1 LQPAAKFLKAA
12 GKLRRQDSGSS
23 VLQVGRY
30 QRNMAPE
37 TYTVFV
43 ASSRSGAMR
52 RVRVPFYAL
61 YALAALA
68 AVGGITVAAALGSYT
83 RLLWKAGNYNA
94 LLRKQGTLERQ
105 YHELQQTASETDARL
120 SSLQSLATEVAMT
133 YGFIRLRNS
142 PFAVAQPPA
151 ADGDA
156 SFDHSLQEY
165 AFLESNS
172 PRLSLAA
179 GRMSL
184 LPTPGLGEISFTPT
198 LWPVIGRITGS
209 FGERLDPFSGEGAFH
224 TGVDI
229 SSQYGDGVRA
239 AGDGVVVNASVHAG
253 YGRLVVVDHGFG
265 VASWYGHLSS
275 FTVAPGMR
283 VKRGDL
289 VGYVGVSGR
298 TTGPHVHYEV
308 RINGAPV
315 NPMRYLRN
323 SSAAD

>member
-1 LQPAAKFLKAA
+1 
-12 GKLRRQDSGSS
+12 
-23 VLQVGRY
+23 
-30 QRNMAPE
+30 
-37 TYTVFV
+37 
-43 ASSRSGAMR
+43 MR
-52 RVRVPFYAL
+52 RIRVPFYAL
-61 YALAALA
+61 YALAGLA
-68 AVGGITVAAALGSYT
+68 VVGSITVGVALNSYT

-105 YHELQQTASETDARL
+105 YQELQQSANETGQRL

-142 PFAVAQPPA
+142 PFAAVDPLA
-151 ADGDA
+151 ASDTYH
-156 SFDHSLQEY
+156 HSLEEFT
-165 AFLESNS
+165 FLESNS

-179 GRMSL
+179 GQANVLSV
-184 LPTPGLGEISFTPT
+184 PGLGQVAFTPT

-239 AGDGVVVNASVHAG
+239 GGDGVVTHAAVHAG

-265 VASWYGHLSS
+265 VTTWYAHLSS
-275 FTVAPGMR
+275 FTVTAGMR
-283 VKRGDL
+283 IKRGDL
-289 VGYVGVSGR
+289 LGYVGVSGR

>member
-1 LQPAAKFLKAA
+1 
-12 GKLRRQDSGSS
+12 
-23 VLQVGRY
+23 
-30 QRNMAPE
+30 MAPD
-37 TYTVFV
+37 TYTLFV
-43 ASSRSGAMR
+43 ASSRGGTVR
-52 RVRVPFYAL
+52 RIHVPFYAL
-61 YALAALA
+61 YLLAGLA
-68 AVGGITVAAALGSYT
+68 VVGGITVTAAVASYT
-83 RLLWKAGNYNA
+83 GLLWKAGNYNA

-105 YHELQQTASETDARL
+105 YHELQQTVTETDQRL

-142 PFAVAQPPA
+142 PFAAVEPLS
-151 ADGDA
+151 A
-156 SFDHSLQEY
+156 SDTSYNHSLQEF

-184 LPTPGLGEISFTPT
+184 LPVPGLGQVAFTPT

-239 AGDGVVVNASVHAG
+239 AGDGVVTHAALHAG
-253 YGRLVVVDHGFG
+253 YGRLVILDHGFG
-265 VASWYGHLSS
+265 VTTWYGHLSS

-283 VKRGDL
+283 IKRGDL

-308 RINGAPV
+308 RMNGAPV
-315 NPMRYLRN
+315 YPMRYLRN

>member
-1 LQPAAKFLKAA
+1 
-12 GKLRRQDSGSS
+12 
-23 VLQVGRY
+23 
-30 QRNMAPE
+30 MAPE
-37 TYTVFV
+37 TYTLFV
-43 ASSRSGAMR
+43 ASSRRGTIR
-52 RVRVPFYAL
+52 RIRVPFYAL
-61 YALAALA
+61 YLLGALVV
-68 AVGGITVAAALGSYT
+68 VGGITVTAALASYT
-83 RLLWKAGNYNA
+83 RLLWKAGDYNA
-94 LLRKQGTLERQ
+94 LLRRQDTLEKQ
-105 YHELQQTASETDARL
+105 YHQLQQTASQTDQRL

-142 PFAVAQPPA
+142 PFALTQPLAGPE
-151 ADGDA
+151 A
-156 SFDHSLQEY
+156 SYDHSLEEF
-165 AFLESNS
+165 AFLENNS

-179 GRMSL
+179 SGLRL
-184 LPTPGLGEISFTPT
+184 LPAPGLGEVSFTPT

-239 AGDGVVVNASVHAG
+239 AADGVVTHANVHAG

-265 VASWYGHLSS
+265 VASWYGHLST
-275 FTVAPGMR
+275 FAVAPGMR
-283 VKRGDL
+283 IKRGDII
-289 VGYVGVSGR
+289 GYVGVSGR

-323 SSAAD
+323 STAAD

>member
-1 LQPAAKFLKAA
+1 
-12 GKLRRQDSGSS
+12 
-23 VLQVGRY
+23 
-30 QRNMAPE
+30 MAPE
-37 TYTVFV
+37 TYTLFV
-43 ASSRSGAMR
+43 ASSRGGKMQ

-61 YALAALA
+61 YALAGLA
-68 AVGGITVAAALGSYT
+68 VVGGITVAAAVGSYT

-94 LLRKQGTLERQ
+94 LVRRQGTLERQ
-105 YHELQQTASETDARL
+105 YHELQQTASETGQRL

-142 PFAVAQPPA
+142 PFAGVQPLVAT
-151 ADGDA
+151 DT
-156 SFDHSLQEY
+156 SFDHSLAEF

-172 PRLSLAA
+172 PHLTLAA
-179 GRMSL
+179 GGMSL
-184 LPTPGLGEISFTPT
+184 LPAPGLGQISFTPT

-239 AGDGVVVNASVHAG
+239 GGDGVVIHAEEHAG
-253 YGRLVVVDHGFG
+253 YGRLVVIDHGFG
-265 VASWYGHLSS
+265 VETWYGHLSS
-275 FTVAPGMR
+275 FSVAPGMR
-283 VKRGDL
+283 IRRGDL
-289 VGYVGVSGR
+289 IGYVGVSGR

>member
-1 LQPAAKFLKAA
+1 
-12 GKLRRQDSGSS
+12 
-23 VLQVGRY
+23 
-30 QRNMAPE
+30 MAPE

-43 ASSRSGAMR
+43 ASSRGGTVR
-52 RVRVPFYAL
+52 RIRVPFYAL
-61 YALAALA
+61 YALAGLA
-68 AVGGITVAAALGSYT
+68 IVGGITVAAALGSYT
-83 RLLWKAGNYNA
+83 RLLWKAGDYNA
-94 LLRKQGTLERQ
+94 LLRRQGTLERQ
-105 YHELQQTASETDARL
+105 YHELQQTASEADVRL

-133 YGFIRLRNS
+133 YGFMRLRDS
-142 PFAVAQPPA
+142 PFAVSQPLSAP
-151 ADGDA
+151 DA
-156 SFDHSLQEY
+156 SFNHSLQEF

-184 LPTPGLGEISFTPT
+184 LPGQGLGQISFTPT

-239 AGDGVVVNASVHAG
+239 AGDGVVTHAALHAG

-323 SSAAD
+323 SSQAD

>member
-1 LQPAAKFLKAA
+1 
-12 GKLRRQDSGSS
+12 
-23 VLQVGRY
+23 
-30 QRNMAPE
+30 
-37 TYTVFV
+37 
-43 ASSRSGAMR
+43 MR
-52 RVRVPFYAL
+52 RIRVPFYAL
-61 YALAALA
+61 YLLAALA
-68 AVGGITVAAALGSYT
+68 VVGGITVTAALGSYT

-105 YHELQQTASETDARL
+105 YHELQQTVSETDQRL

-133 YGFIRLRNS
+133 YGFIRMRNS
-142 PFAVAQPPA
+142 PFAVSQPLAGP
-151 ADGDA
+151 DA
-156 SFDHSLQEY
+156 SYDHSLEEFT
-165 AFLESNS
+165 FLENNS

-179 GRMSL
+179 GSIRL
-184 LPTPGLGEISFTPT
+184 LPAPGLGEISFTPT

-239 AGDGVVVNASVHAG
+239 AADGVVTHAALRAG
-253 YGRLVVVDHGFG
+253 YGRLIVVDHGFG
-265 VASWYGHLSS
+265 AATWYGHLSS

-283 VKRGDL
+283 IKRGNL
-289 VGYVGVSGR
+289 IGYVGVSGR

-323 SSAAD
+323 STAAD

>member
-1 LQPAAKFLKAA
+1 
-12 GKLRRQDSGSS
+12 
-23 VLQVGRY
+23 
-30 QRNMAPE
+30 
-37 TYTVFV
+37 
-43 ASSRSGAMR
+43 MR
-52 RVRVPFYAL
+52 KVRVPFYAL
-61 YALAALA
+61 YLFGALAV
-68 AVGGITVAAALGSYT
+68 VGGITVTVAVASYT

-94 LLRKQGTLERQ
+94 LLRKQDTLERQ
-105 YHELQQTASETDARL
+105 YHELQQTAKDTDQRL

-133 YGFIRLRNS
+133 YGFMRLRNS
-142 PFAVAQPPA
+142 PFAVTQPLPDPA
-151 ADGDA
+151 P
-156 SFDHSLQEY
+156 SYERSLAEFV
-165 AFLESNS
+165 FLGNNS

-179 GRMSL
+179 SRMRP
-184 LPTPGLGEISFTPT
+184 LPVPGLGEISFTPT
-198 LWPVIGRITGS
+198 LWPVMGRITGS

-239 AGDGVVVNASVHAG
+239 AADGVVIHTTRYAG

-275 FTVAPGMR
+275 FLVAEGMR

-323 SSAAD
+323 STAAD

>member
-1 LQPAAKFLKAA
+1 
-12 GKLRRQDSGSS
+12 
-23 VLQVGRY
+23 
-30 QRNMAPE
+30 
-37 TYTVFV
+37 
-43 ASSRSGAMR
+43 MR
-52 RVRVPFYAL
+52 RIRVPFYAL
-61 YALAALA
+61 YALAGLA
-68 AVGGITVAAALGSYT
+68 IVGGVTVAAAVGSYT
-83 RLLWKAGNYNA
+83 SLLWKAGNYNA

-105 YHELQQTASETDARL
+105 YHELQQTASQTDQRL

-142 PFAVAQPPA
+142 PFAAMQLPA
-151 ADGDA
+151 A
-156 SFDHSLQEY
+156 SETPYDHSLAEF

-179 GRMSL
+179 GGMSL
-184 LPTPGLGEISFTPT
+184 LPAPGLGQIAFTPT
-198 LWPVIGRITGS
+198 LWPVMGRITGS

-229 SSQYGDGVRA
+229 SSQYGDGVHS
-239 AGDGVVVNASVHAG
+239 AGDGVVTHAALHAG
-253 YGRLVVVDHGFG
+253 YGRLVIVDHGFG
-265 VASWYGHLSS
+265 VATWYGHLSS

-283 VKRGDL
+283 IRRGDL

-315 NPMRYLRN
+315 NPMRYLRS